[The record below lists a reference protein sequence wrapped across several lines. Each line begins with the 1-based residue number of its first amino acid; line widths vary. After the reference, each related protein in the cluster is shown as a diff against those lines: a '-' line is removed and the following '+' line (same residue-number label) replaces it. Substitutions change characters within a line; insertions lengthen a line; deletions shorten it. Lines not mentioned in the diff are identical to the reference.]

1 MLGIPPPTSMDLRLR
16 LFGVPIRISPFFWL
30 TAFVLGALIGSD
42 WSGPSY
48 AAIAAACIGL
58 SVLVHELG
66 HGLTARSFGLEPSI
80 VMHGLG
86 GVCVTRDGPGTF
98 GPRLLTI
105 VMGPL
110 AGLALAIA
118 TVILWAL
125 LTFNQVAIGPR
136 AEFAMMVLLVLNVL
150 YSLLNLV
157 PIWPLDGGQFLVTIM
172 DRLSPRNGLRRGH
185 ILSFLA
191 SAGAAV
197 IAVFLS
203 QGHSPWP
210 PQLPLMLAIWLG
222 SYAFMNFILLSHYH
236 RLALA
241 DREGG

>member
-1 MLGIPPPTSMDLRLR
+1 MLGIPTPTPMDLRLR
-16 LFGVPIRISPFFWL
+16 LLGVPIRISPFFWL
-30 TAFVLGALIGSD
+30 TACILGALIGAD

-66 HGLTARSFGLEPSI
+66 HGLTARAFGLEPSI
-80 VMHGLG
+80 VLHGLG

-98 GPRLLTI
+98 GPRLLVI
-105 VMGPL
+105 VMGPA

-118 TVILWAL
+118 TVIFWYL
-125 LTFNQVAIGPR
+125 LTFNDVSIGPR
-136 AEFAMMVLLVLNVL
+136 AEFALMVLLVLNVL

-157 PIWPLDGGQFLVTIM
+157 PIWPLDGGQFLVTVM
-172 DRLSPRNGLRRGH
+172 DHLSPRNGTRRGH
-185 ILSFLA
+185 ILSFLV

-197 IAVFLS
+197 TAVFLS
-203 QGHSPWP
+203 QGHP
-210 PQLPLMLAIWLG
+210 PVPAPLPLMMAFWLG
-222 SYAFMNFILLSHYH
+222 SYAFMNFVLLSHYH